1 MRDVFR
7 SALQQQQGLGEV
19 DELYNTLKQPLE
31 VTVDSS
37 GALALTILRHD
48 GDSPF
53 STVVEAH
60 VGGGACGQVF
70 EVTVVCES
78 GEAETFVCKMSEWD
92 DHDSVVEAAL
102 YTFCAQ
108 HDIGPRVPEG
118 RCLLRLAKRELDDSI
133 IAPLVEHMSAT
144 HVSLLLMEPFDMSL
158 SQFLDSEQPSDGE
171 LASIETQ
178 IRDKMQR
185 LADLGVV
192 CVDQKPEN
200 VLIRR
205 TPQGGIDVV
214 LTDFDSKFCCG
225 TRRSNS
231 LGVCTSTSADLVL
244 PILFTQIHLLEPRLF
259 ATEATRAA
267 VLLGNDIDVE
277 ELSGHPNVGDSAS
290 ERFMRQIG
298 DDLSERRAMCDTE
311 SVFQYYTKE
320 HPTSIFHSLRV

>member
-7 SALQQQQGLGEV
+7 SALPQGLGEV

-31 VTVDSS
+31 VTVESS
-37 GALALTILRHD
+37 CAPTILRHD

-53 STVVEAH
+53 RIVVEAL
-60 VGGGACGQVF
+60 VGGGTYGQVF
-70 EVTVVCES
+70 KVTLVHES
-78 GEAETFVCKMSEWD
+78 GEAETFVCKMSKWH
-92 DHDSVVEAAL
+92 DHDSVMEAAL
-102 YTFCAQ
+102 YTFCAR

-118 RCLLRLAKRELDDSI
+118 RCLLRLAKRELDDSLL
-133 IAPLVEHMSAT
+133 APLLGPMSAT
-144 HVSLLLMEPFDMSL
+144 HVSLLLIEPFDMNL

-200 VLIRR
+200 VLVRR
-205 TPQGGIDVV
+205 TPQGGIHVV
-214 LTDFDSKFCCG
+214 LTDFDGAFCCG
-225 TRRSNS
+225 TQESNR
-231 LGVCTSTSADLVL
+231 LKNCTSTSADLVL

-259 ATEATRAA
+259 ATEVTRAA
-267 VLLGNDIDVE
+267 VLLGNDIDAE
-277 ELSGHPNVGDSAS
+277 ELPGHPNVGDSAS

-298 DDLSERRAMCDTE
+298 DDLSEGRAMCDTE
-311 SVFQYYTKE
+311 YVFEHYTQM
-320 HPTSIFHSLRV
+320 HPFSIFHSS